1 MQPLS
6 YRITCGASPGEFVAS
21 HIGTTVRMSFQGSP
35 FGFGDLPTHLPNSV
49 PVVTL
54 EPVAPAPEAPTPA
67 PPSPPTEELTDTA
80 VPSSPHSGDE
90 TKVFIPGT
98 SITLETEE
106 DIARWIAER
115 KRRWPTQKNIDAKK
129 QAHRASDGPSGL
141 AKRASDG
148 PSGPAK
154 RAHTA
159 RVCQFFQQNKKCR
172 FGAKCKNL
180 HEAPAAAPPT
190 SAASVVK
197 TIRGIAV
204 NIPQR
209 FKSEFYNSDPTLGAF
224 SRMLVQKEQFDE
236 NDKILG
242 FLKFLDARGM
252 VDHG

>member
-1 MQPLS
+1 
-6 YRITCGASPGEFVAS
+6 
-21 HIGTTVRMSFQGSP
+21 MSFQGSP

-54 EPVAPAPEAPTPA
+54 ETVAPVPEPPIPA
-67 PPSPPTEELTDTA
+67 PPSPHTEEPTDTA
-80 VPSSPHSGDE
+80 EPSSSHPVDDA
-90 TKVFIPGT
+90 KVYIPGT
-98 SITLETEE
+98 HITLDTEE

-115 KRRWPTQKNIDAKK
+115 KRRWPTQKNIEAKK
-129 QAHRASDGPSGL
+129 QAHLASEGPGGL
-141 AKRASDG
+141 AKRAIDG

-159 RVCQFFQQNKKCR
+159 RACQFFQQNKKCR

-180 HEAPAAAPPT
+180 HEAPTAAPPT

-236 NDKILG
+236 NDKVLA
-242 FLKFLDARGM
+242 FLEFLNARGM